1 MYLTTVFFSQFA
13 EFKTADGHK
22 LPAADRHAHSKNL
35 LLHQWGSGIIPQL
48 PNRNS
53 ENHVQPG
60 DV

>member
-1 MYLTTVFFSQFA
+1 MYLTTVFSSQFA

-35 LLHQWGSGIIPQL
+35 LLHQWGSGFVPQL
-48 PNRNS
+48 SNRGS
-53 ENHVQPG
+53 ENHLQPG